1 MSRKLPKV
9 IGRTMAD
16 MSRST
21 VGPGVIEVRESAARV
36 ARSTPSGTI
45 VPGDAE
51 GRGPT
56 KRQPGS
62 TAPNAIVRIAA
73 VDPGIDPLPKPTGPD
88 AILRRTRARAIV
100 ERHAAYSAVGGL
112 IPLPILDVAGITA
125 IVLRMVR
132 VLSDHY
138 RVPFDHHS
146 ARTIV
151 IAIMG
156 GAAPS
161 GLAALLTSTVTR
173 GVPGINIVSLAV
185 SSIAAAACTRSIGQI
200 FVDHFESGG
209 TALDMKAPPK

>member
-16 MSRST
+16 MSCST
-21 VGPGVIEVRESAARV
+21 ADPGVIEVREAAARA
-36 ARSTPSGTI
+36 ARSTSRGTI
-45 VPGDAE
+45 VPDDAGD
-51 GRGPT
+51 RDPT
-56 KRQPGS
+56 DGHHGS
-62 TAPNAIVRIAA
+62 TAPNAVVQIAA
-73 VDPGIDPLPKPTGPD
+73 VDPGIEPLPKPAGPD
-88 AILRRTRARAIV
+88 AILRRTKARAIV

-132 VLSDHY
+132 LLSDHY

-185 SSIAAAACTRSIGQI
+185 SSIAAAACTRTIGQI

-209 TALDMKAPPK
+209 TALDMKIPRR